1 MDAKTRVQEVIDKLE
16 QYKEIAGNAR
26 VYVHGDCQDKNYELT
41 EIGWDPFKRKI
52 VIKIWDLS
60 YGMGDAKIARSTKR
74 YAHDKEKC

>member
-1 MDAKTRVQEVIDKLE
+1 MDATTRVQEVIDKLE

-52 VIKIWDLS
+52 VIKIWD
-60 YGMGDAKIARSTKR
+60 
-74 YAHDKEKC
+74 

>member
-52 VIKIWDLS
+52 VIKIWELS
-60 YGMGDAKIARSTKR
+60 YGMRDAKIAHSTKR
-74 YAHDKEKC
+74 YAPDKEKC